1 MNDDSVNEVRGM
13 FDGAIMP
20 LLLRLS
26 IPFFIS
32 NFINLFY
39 LIIDTYFITLIDRS
53 STSLMSGTGLVFP
66 VYFIFM
72 AFSMGVS
79 IGTSALVARGIGE
92 RNEKV
97 IESAADSGLLISF
110 ILIIL
115 MLIPGYIFGEEII
128 RTLAGSELS
137 EEAIGNGLK
146 FYYSLLPGMGILLAA
161 GALLGT
167 LQGEGLTK
175 YIAAASV
182 ISAVLNVA
190 LDPILIFWL
199 DLGVAGAGLAT
210 TLAVALTGIYVI
222 GIFVKSKSS
231 IPIKWNIFNAR
242 RTLMREITRIGSL
255 HSLGMISMAL
265 TFMFLN
271 NLVSSISQDAMN
283 SWALC
288 GRTDQL
294 ILIPAF
300 AISGATITM
309 VGQNYGRNNLSRVKA
324 IYRWNILFAMALV
337 ILLAVVYNLL
347 AHRLFEAF
355 STVSSVI
362 ESGVRQVRFLSF
374 TFVGVSTM
382 MISAATFQA
391 TGRPIPALVIT
402 IVRLGIIAIP
412 LAYLLVHLFGMEM
425 IGVFIGLGFAN
436 LAAMPLAWGWAHI
449 HLSSLSFKKSID

>member
-1 MNDDSVNEVRGM
+1 MNENGIKEVHGM

-39 LIIDTYFITLIDRS
+39 LIIDTYFITLIDKG

-66 VYFIFM
+66 VYFLFM
-72 AFSMGVS
+72 AFSMGLS
-79 IGTSALVARGIGE
+79 IGTGALVARGIGE
-92 RNEKV
+92 KNDKV

-110 ILIIL
+110 ILIAL
-115 MLIPGYIFGEEII
+115 MIIPGYLFGDDII
-128 RTLAGSELS
+128 RLLAGTELS
-137 EEAIGNGLK
+137 EEAIRNGTRF
-146 FYYSLLPGMGILLAA
+146 FYGLLPGLGILLA
-161 GALLGT
+161 GGVLMGT

-175 YIAAASV
+175 YIAAASI

-190 LDPILIFWL
+190 LDPVLIFWL
-199 DLGVAGAGLAT
+199 DMGVAGAGMAT
-210 TLAVALTGIYVI
+210 TLAIALTAIYVI
-222 GIFVKSKSS
+222 GIFVKNKSS
-231 IPIKWNIFNAR
+231 IPIKWNILNAR
-242 RTLMREITRIGSL
+242 RDLMREIVRIGSL
-255 HSLGMISMAL
+255 QSLGMISMAL

-309 VGQNYGRNNLSRVKA
+309 VGQNYGRNNLSRVME
-324 IYRWNILFAMALV
+324 IYRWNLLFAMALV
-337 ILLAVVYNLL
+337 VLLAVVYNIF
-347 AHRLFEAF
+347 ANELFEVF
-355 STVSSVI
+355 STVSGVI
-362 ESGVRQVRFLSF
+362 EAGVRQVRFLSF

-402 IVRLGIIAIP
+402 IVRLGLIAIP
-412 LAYLLVHLFGMEM
+412 LAYLLVHVAGMEM
-425 IGVFIGLGFAN
+425 IGVFIGLGIAN
-436 LAAMPLAWGWAHI
+436 IAAIPLSWGWAHA
-449 HLSSLSFKKSID
+449 HLSTLSFKRSVE

>member
-1 MNDDSVNEVRGM
+1 MNENGINEVHGM

-39 LIIDTYFITLIDRS
+39 LIIDTYFITLIDRG

-66 VYFIFM
+66 VYFLFM
-72 AFSMGVS
+72 AFSMGLS
-79 IGTSALVARGIGE
+79 IGTGALVARGIGE
-92 RNEKV
+92 KNDKV

-110 ILIIL
+110 ILITL
-115 MLIPGYIFGEEII
+115 MLIPGYLFGDDII
-128 RTLAGSELS
+128 RLLAGTELS
-137 EEAIGNGLK
+137 EEAIRNGTRF
-146 FYYSLLPGMGILLAA
+146 FYGLLPGLGILLA
-161 GALLGT
+161 GGVLMGT

-175 YIAAASV
+175 YIAAASI

-190 LDPILIFWL
+190 LDPVLIFWL
-199 DLGVAGAGLAT
+199 DMGVAGAGLAT
-210 TLAVALTGIYVI
+210 TLAIALTAIYVI
-222 GIFVKSKSS
+222 GIFVKNKSS
-231 IPIKWNIFNAR
+231 IPIKWNILNAR
-242 RTLMREITRIGSL
+242 RDLMREIVRIGSL
-255 HSLGMISMAL
+255 QSLGMISMAL

-309 VGQNYGRNNLSRVKA
+309 VGQNYGRNNLSRVME
-324 IYRWNILFAMALV
+324 IYRWNLLVAMALV
-337 ILLAVVYNLL
+337 VLLAVVYNIF
-347 AHRLFEAF
+347 ANELFEAF
-355 STVSSVI
+355 STVAGVI
-362 ESGVRQVRFLSF
+362 EAGVRQVRFLSF

-391 TGRPIPALVIT
+391 TGRPVPALVIT
-402 IVRLGIIAIP
+402 IVRLGLIAIP
-412 LAYLLVHLFGMEM
+412 LAYLLVHVAGMEM
-425 IGVFIGLGFAN
+425 IGVFIGLGIAN
-436 LAAMPLAWGWAHI
+436 IAAIPLSWGWTHAHLI
-449 HLSSLSFKKSID
+449 TLSFKRSVE

>member
-1 MNDDSVNEVRGM
+1 MNENGIKEVHGM

-39 LIIDTYFITLIDRS
+39 LIIDTYFITLIDKG

-66 VYFIFM
+66 VYFLFM
-72 AFSMGVS
+72 AFSMGLS
-79 IGTSALVARGIGE
+79 IGTGALVARGIGE
-92 RNEKV
+92 KNDKV

-110 ILIIL
+110 ILIAL
-115 MLIPGYIFGEEII
+115 MIIPGYLFGDDII
-128 RTLAGSELS
+128 RLLAGTELS
-137 EEAIGNGLK
+137 EEAIRNGTRF
-146 FYYSLLPGMGILLAA
+146 FYGLLPGLGILLA
-161 GALLGT
+161 GGVLMGT

-175 YIAAASV
+175 YIAAASI

-190 LDPILIFWL
+190 LDPVLIFWL
-199 DLGVAGAGLAT
+199 DMGVAGAGMAT
-210 TLAVALTGIYVI
+210 TLAIALTAIYVI
-222 GIFVKSKSS
+222 GIFVKNKSS
-231 IPIKWNIFNAR
+231 IPIKWNILNAR
-242 RTLMREITRIGSL
+242 RDLMREIVRIGSL
-255 HSLGMISMAL
+255 QSLGMISMAL

-309 VGQNYGRNNLSRVKA
+309 VGQNYGRNNLSRVME
-324 IYRWNILFAMALV
+324 IYRWNLLFAMALV
-337 ILLAVVYNLL
+337 VLLAVVYNIF
-347 AHRLFEAF
+347 ANELFEAF
-355 STVSSVI
+355 STVSGVI
-362 ESGVRQVRFLSF
+362 EAGVRQVRFLSF

-402 IVRLGIIAIP
+402 IVRLGLIAIP
-412 LAYLLVHLFGMEM
+412 LAYLLVHVAGMEM
-425 IGVFIGLGFAN
+425 IGVFIGLGIAN
-436 LAAMPLAWGWAHI
+436 IAAIPLSWGWAHA
-449 HLSSLSFKKSID
+449 HLSTLSFKRSVE